1 MQLMQSKTSRTKDM
15 ALAAFS
21 LVTGMPSTL
30 YTCVPELQIRSQ
42 LMQCEYTQVRNTDG
56 KVIGVRACC
65 PCCESNAFVEYEKLR
80 TRPLDDYECMST
92 FIDVSCGCRNPE
104 CEAYQRELSKKS
116 LSLTSPSIPHSK
128 LIHELYP
135 PIASSKYPLIV
146 RPRGGIATR
155 LRREFFSDDSEAD
168 MHAKLVSSWI

>member
-80 TRPLDDYECMST
+80 TRPLDNYKCMST
-92 FIDVSCGCRNPE
+92 FIDVSCGCRNQE
-104 CEAYQRELSKKS
+104 CEAYQRELSKKI
-116 LSLTSPSIPHSK
+116 LSLTSPSIPHSIRYIFSNVDAK

-135 PIASSKYPLIV
+135 PIV
-146 RPRGGIATR
+146 RR
-155 LRREFFSDDSEAD
+155 LSI
-168 MHAKLVSSWI
+168 H